1 MGNLFSAI
9 EAEDASLASTDD
21 SSDDGRTAKPVA
33 LTTTAFGTFD
43 GAPERWIPF
52 KDKVLGQAGAAG
64 YDAFFRPACVITKK
78 NRAANK
84 RIFYLL
90 KLATTGG
97 GASALVSRHE
107 EEQDGHA
114 AWASLKDYYEG
125 TIAAGE
131 AAKLTRAKLFNLRLR
146 SKDNPVLHMNDFNR
160 YTDQLIKLKRPETEE
175 TLVDL
180 FLDSILDDKFEV
192 AVNLCKQLKYTTVA
206 QCMEAIRFKNNT
218 SIRDEVVEQGDTLQ
232 KLRAKIRRLEGDRKQ
247 PIGDPVSSP
256 KSAPKTGEGRYY
268 SYKEWNALTP
278 EARKAVLTARG
289 SNTKTARRGKVK
301 PESGPITPAV
311 PPPSPTGSEGGSP

>member
-9 EAEDASLASTDD
+9 DAEDGSMASTDD

-64 YDAFFRPACVITKK
+64 YDAFFKATCVITKK

-107 EEQDGHA
+107 EEQDGYA

-146 SKDNPVLHMNDFNR
+146 AKDNPVIHMNDFNR
-160 YTDQLIKLKRPETEE
+160 YTDQLTKLNRPETEE

-218 SIRDEVVEQGDTLQ
+218 SIRDDVVEQGDTLQ

-247 PIGDPVSSP
+247 PVGEPEPSP
-256 KSAPKTGEGRYY
+256 KSATKTGPGRYY
-268 SYKEWNALTP
+268 SYKDWNALTP
-278 EARKAVLTARG
+278 EARKAAITARG
-289 SNTKTARRGKVK
+289 SSTKTARRAKTK
-301 PESGPITPAV
+301 SNPNTIY
-311 PPPSPTGSEGGSP
+311 PSPKPHRV